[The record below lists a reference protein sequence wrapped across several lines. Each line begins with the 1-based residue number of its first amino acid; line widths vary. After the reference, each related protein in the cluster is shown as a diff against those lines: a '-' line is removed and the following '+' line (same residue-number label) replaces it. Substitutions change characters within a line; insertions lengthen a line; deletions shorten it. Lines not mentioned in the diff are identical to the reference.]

1 MLAIT
6 VTEAVVLVI
15 LGLLVVGLLRSHAEI
30 LRALHELGAGQ
41 GDDAPAGRAVT
52 PRRAATSDAVG
63 GSGHDVHGETLDGES
78 VAIGVSGATHH
89 TLLAFL
95 SAGCYTCQPFWSAL
109 SGGAQAGADTR
120 VIVVVQGGDN
130 LARLPGLAGPDL
142 LVVVSD
148 AAWSDY
154 QVPGSPHFVLIDG
167 PSGTVTGE
175 GTASTWPQVL
185 DLLEH
190 AHGSAPSP
198 SAGRPRIELSGRDNV
213 HRIDLELANA
223 GIGPGH
229 PSLYSGA
236 ETS

>member
-30 LRALHELGAGQ
+30 LRALHDLGAGQ
-41 GDDAPAGRAVT
+41 SDDVASGRRTVS
-52 PRRAATSDAVG
+52 RRSASSEAVG
-63 GSGHDVHGETLDGES
+63 GAGHDVHGDTLDGES

-89 TLLAFL
+89 ALLAFL

-109 SGGAQAGADTR
+109 SGGAQASAGTR
-120 VIVVVQGGDN
+120 VIVVVQAGDN
-130 LARLPGLAGPDL
+130 LARLRSLAGPDL

-154 QVPGSPHFVLIDG
+154 EVPGSPHFVLIDG

-190 AHGSAPSP
+190 AHGSAPST
-198 SAGRPRIELSGRDNV
+198 GQQRIELSGRDNV

-229 PSLYSGA
+229 PSLYSEA
-236 ETS
+236 EPS